1 MYVFEAR
8 YLNMENGEERTKT
21 IEIYEGMTDML
32 EGEIYVDAMSRA
44 YGMKKPEECL
54 SEVEFL
60 AC

>member
-1 MYVFEAR
+1 MYIFEAR
-8 YLNMENGEERTKT
+8 YLNMENGDERTET
-21 IEIYEGMTDML
+21 IEVCDCVDDML
-32 EGEIYVDAMSRA
+32 EGEIYVDAMARA